1 MKHVSKQLRRT
12 GLWAVSA
19 LAVAAGLAHADPV
32 TVWNYSTNS
41 TFSAPTW
48 TGPAGSAGAFTG
60 AQTLSAYELSWG
72 NSTGNFQV
80 DTGNSNS
87 NRSALTIGNAVT
99 GTLTGGGPAGG
110 GPLLGPSVNTTI
122 GATPSAL
129 LGQIGTGISI
139 THWNNPIT
147 STYGTLTGATITD
160 TLTLFP
166 LLPAYYIP
174 SVSAPTLTFNFK
186 FQETLNTG
194 QFGAGGFGNSGSG
207 FCADGSTAA
216 SHPQGCPDLF
226 GFSNTLT
233 LNNSFQYAD
242 SGLDGI
248 LGNGDDFLRTY
259 FASVFV
265 LDVNNN
271 AFPLAQLTSGECGV
285 LGLGG
290 SCFGFRTNEA
300 AQTTAKFAF
309 AVTTQPFNIPEPG
322 SLALLGL
329 ALAGLAVARKRKSS

>member
-1 MKHVSKQLRRT
+1 MKHISKQLKRT

-19 LAVAAGLAHADPV
+19 LAMAAGFAHADPV
-32 TVWNYSTNS
+32 TVWNYSTDS

-48 TGPAGSAGAFTG
+48 TGPAGNGG
-60 AQTLSAYELSWG
+60 LGNPGLQTVSNYELSWG
-72 NSTGNFQV
+72 RSGANFQV
-80 DTGNSNS
+80 DTNDANT
-87 NRSALTIGNAVT
+87 NRSALTVGNAVT
-99 GTLTGGGPAGG
+99 GTLIGGGPATG
-110 GPLLGPSVNTTI
+110 SVNTTI

-139 THWNNPIT
+139 THWNNPIAA
-147 STYGTLTGATITD
+147 SYGTLTGATITD

-166 LLPAYYIP
+166 LLPAYYSA
-174 SVSAPTLTFNFK
+174 SVNAPTLTFNFK
-186 FQETLNTG
+186 FQETPNAG
-194 QFGAGGFGNSGSG
+194 QFGAGGYNNAGSG

-233 LNNSFQYAD
+233 LNNSFLYTD

-259 FASVFV
+259 YASVFV

-300 AQTTAKFAF
+300 AHTTAKFAF
-309 AVTTQPFNIPEPG
+309 AVTTQPFSIPEPG